1 MSTNSVLI
9 FANISCTSQNRLRPS
24 DASYVT
30 WKKHPEIIIAFL
42 MTLDN
47 YFFRHKSHL
56 YCMSEILALLI
67 PLYIFSADA
76 LDIFWNDSG
85 IDSRKKKRLRSFSA
99 KRICNSWSLECWIW
113 SVHLIQLKQ
122 ELTQIVTGQ
131 RQRGKGREWMAGE
144 DSKVILYLLSYNR
157 I

>member
-9 FANISCTSQNRLRPS
+9 LTNISCTLQNRLRLS

-30 WKKHPEIIIAFL
+30 WKKHQEIIIAFI

-56 YCMSEILALLI
+56 YCMSEILPCLSHCTSSVQMHWIYSEMTVELTQ
-67 PLYIFSADA
+67 
-76 LDIFWNDSG
+76 
-85 IDSRKKKRLRSFSA
+85 KKKRLCRFSA

-113 SVHLIQLKQ
+113 SIHLIQLNQ
-122 ELTQIVTGQ
+122 ELTQIITGQ
-131 RQRGKGREWMAGE
+131 RQRGKGRE
-144 DSKVILYLLSYNR
+144 
-157 I
+157 